1 MDRDV
6 VVEKKEDIQ
15 QKGFFDKF
23 IGMFCGVPAALEA
36 MANGNT
42 K

>member
-15 QKGFFDKF
+15 EKGFFDKF
-23 IGMFCGVPAALEA
+23 IGMFCGVSASLEA
-36 MANGNT
+36 MVNSST